1 MMVFILIF
9 LCILCAVLFYIVWNL
24 SKKISVYEQTIE
36 QFYSA
41 LTVTLA
47 TMRVLDTKQMFETDD
62 EVGTVFQ
69 QLVDIVSNLRP
80 ILYGMEENE
89 NNKEN

>member
-1 MMVFILIF
+1 MMYFFIVTLLTLCVVEGYIIFNLI
-9 LCILCAVLFYIVWNL
+9 
-24 SKKISVYEQTIE
+24 KKNTVYEESIE

-47 TMRVLDTKQMFETDD
+47 NMRLIDSRQMFETDD

-69 QLVDIVSNLRP
+69 QLVDILANLRP
-80 ILYGMEENE
+80 ILYGMEPDED
-89 NNKEN
+89 KED

>member
-1 MMVFILIF
+1 MTILTIV
-9 LCILCAVLFYIVWNL
+9 LSVICITLSYVVWNL
-24 SKKISVYEQTIE
+24 LQKLEAYEQNIE

-47 TMRVLDTKQMFETDD
+47 NMRLIDQKQMFETDD
-62 EVGTVFQ
+62 EVGTIFQ

-80 ILYGMEENE
+80 ILYGMENNE
-89 NNKEN
+89 TKEN

>member
-1 MMVFILIF
+1 V
-9 LCILCAVLFYIVWNL
+9 VWNL
-24 SKKISVYEQTIE
+24 LQKLEAYEQNIE

-47 TMRVLDTKQMFETDD
+47 NMRLIDQKQMFETDD
-62 EVGTVFQ
+62 EVGTIFQ

-80 ILYGMEENE
+80 ILYGMENNE
-89 NNKEN
+89 TKEN

>member
-1 MMVFILIF
+1 MMYIL
-9 LCILCAVLFYIVWNL
+9 LVIVIAIQGYLIWNL
-24 SKKISVYEQTIE
+24 LQKIKIYENSIE

-47 TMRVLDTKQMFETDD
+47 TMRIIDSRQMFETDD

-69 QLVDIVSNLRP
+69 QLVDIMSNLRP
-80 ILYGMEENE
+80 ILYGMEQDE
-89 NNKEN
+89 NKEN

>member
-1 MMVFILIF
+1 MMYILLAIV
-9 LCILCAVLFYIVWNL
+9 IAVQGYLIWNL
-24 SKKISVYEQTIE
+24 LQKIKIYENSIE

-41 LTVTLA
+41 LAVTLA
-47 TMRVLDTKQMFETDD
+47 TMRIIDSRQMFETDD

-80 ILYGMEENE
+80 ILYGMETNE
-89 NNKEN
+89 DKEN

>member
-1 MMVFILIF
+1 MMLFFVILLFIL
-9 LCILCAVLFYIVWNL
+9 CIILLYIIRNL
-24 SKKISVYEQTIE
+24 LQKISVYEESIE

-47 TMRVLDTKQMFETDD
+47 NMRLIDARQMFETDD

-69 QLVDIVSNLRP
+69 QLVDILSNLRP
-80 ILYGMEENE
+80 ILYGMDIDE
-89 NNKEN
+89 NKEN

>member
-1 MMVFILIF
+1 MMYILLVIV
-9 LCILCAVLFYIVWNL
+9 IAVQGYLIWNL
-24 SKKISVYEQTIE
+24 LQKIKIYENSIE

-47 TMRVLDTKQMFETDD
+47 TMRIIDSRQMFETDD

-89 NNKEN
+89 NKEN

>member
-1 MMVFILIF
+1 MMYTLLAIVIAVQGYLI
-9 LCILCAVLFYIVWNL
+9 WNL
-24 SKKISVYEQTIE
+24 LQKIKIYENSIE

-47 TMRVLDTKQMFETDD
+47 TMRIIDSRQMFETDD

-89 NNKEN
+89 NKEN

>member
-1 MMVFILIF
+1 MTITIILLVIV
-9 LCILCAVLFYIVWNL
+9 IAVQSYLTWNL
-24 SKKISVYEQTIE
+24 LRKIKIYEESIE

-47 TMRVLDTKQMFETDD
+47 TMRIIDSRQMFETDD

-69 QLVDIVSNLRP
+69 QLVDILSNLRP
-80 ILYGMEENE
+80 ILYGMEQDE
-89 NNKEN
+89 NKEN

>member
-1 MMVFILIF
+1 MMYILLSAIV
-9 LCILCAVLFYIVWNL
+9 IVIAVQGYLIWNL
-24 SKKISVYEQTIE
+24 LQKIKIYENSIE

-47 TMRVLDTKQMFETDD
+47 TMRIIDSRQMFETDD

-80 ILYGMEENE
+80 ILYGMETNE
-89 NNKEN
+89 DKEN

>member
-1 MMVFILIF
+1 MVFTLIF

-89 NNKEN
+89 NKEN

>member
-1 MMVFILIF
+1 MMLFLLILLFIV
-9 LCILCAVLFYIVWNL
+9 CIIQLYIIRNL
-24 SKKISVYEQTIE
+24 VQKISVYEESIE

-47 TMRVLDTKQMFETDD
+47 NMRLIDARQMFENDD

-69 QLVDIVSNLRP
+69 QLVDILANLRP
-80 ILYGMEENE
+80 ILYGMDIDED
-89 NNKEN
+89 KEN

>member
-1 MMVFILIF
+1 MVFILIF
-9 LCILCAVLFYIVWNL
+9 LCILCTVLFYVVWNL

>member
-1 MMVFILIF
+1 MMYILLAGI
-9 LCILCAVLFYIVWNL
+9 AIVITVQGYLIWNL
-24 SKKISVYEQTIE
+24 TKKITIYEQTIE

-41 LTVTLA
+41 LTVTLS
-47 TMRVLDTKQMFETDD
+47 TMRMIDSRQMFETDD

-80 ILYGMEENE
+80 ILYGMEKNE
-89 NNKEN
+89 DKEN

>member
-1 MMVFILIF
+1 MILTVVLSIV
-9 LCILCAVLFYIVWNL
+9 CVILLYLVWNL
-24 SKKISVYEQTIE
+24 SRKNKIYEQSIE

-47 TMRVLDTKQMFETDD
+47 TMRVVDQKQMFETDD
-62 EVGTVFQ
+62 EVGTIFQ

-89 NNKEN
+89 NQEN

>member
-1 MMVFILIF
+1 MMYILLVIV
-9 LCILCAVLFYIVWNL
+9 IAVQGYLIWNL
-24 SKKISVYEQTIE
+24 LQKIKIYENSIE

-47 TMRVLDTKQMFETDD
+47 TMRIIDSRQMFETDD

-80 ILYGMEENE
+80 ILYGMETNE
-89 NNKEN
+89 DKEN

>member
-1 MMVFILIF
+1 MILNIV
-9 LCILCAVLFYIVWNL
+9 LSIVCVILLYLVWNL
-24 SKKISVYEQTIE
+24 SRKNKIYEQNIE

-47 TMRVLDTKQMFETDD
+47 TMRMVDQKQMFETDD
-62 EVGTVFQ
+62 EVGTIFQ

-89 NNKEN
+89 DKEN

>member
-1 MMVFILIF
+1 MGYL
-9 LCILCAVLFYIVWNL
+9 VWNL
-24 SKKISVYEQTIE
+24 YRKTQIYEQSIE

-47 TMRVLDTKQMFETDD
+47 NMRMLDARQMFETDD

-69 QLVDIVSNLRP
+69 QLVDIMSNLRP
-80 ILYGMEENE
+80 ILYGMETNE
-89 NNKEN
+89 NQEN

>member
-1 MMVFILIF
+1 
-9 LCILCAVLFYIVWNL
+9 
-24 SKKISVYEQTIE
+24 VYEESIE

-47 TMRVLDTKQMFETDD
+47 NMRLIDARQMFENDD

-69 QLVDIVSNLRP
+69 QLVDILANLRP
-80 ILYGMEENE
+80 ILYGMDIDED
-89 NNKEN
+89 KEN

>member
-1 MMVFILIF
+1 MVFIVTF
-9 LCILCAVLFYIVWNL
+9 LCILCAVLLYVVWNL
-24 SKKISVYEQTIE
+24 SRKITVYEDNIE

-47 TMRVLDTKQMFETDD
+47 NMRLLDQKQMFETDD

-89 NNKEN
+89 NQEN

>member
-1 MMVFILIF
+1 MMLFFIICL
-9 LCILCAVLFYIVWNL
+9 LILCVVQMYIIRNL
-24 SKKISVYEQTIE
+24 LGKIKVYEESVE

-47 TMRVLDTKQMFETDD
+47 NMRLIDSRQMFETDD

-69 QLVDIVSNLRP
+69 QLVDILANLRP
-80 ILYGMEENE
+80 ILYGMEPDEDKKN
-89 NNKEN
+89 

>member
-1 MMVFILIF
+1 MMYIL
-9 LCILCAVLFYIVWNL
+9 LTIVITVQGYLIWNL
-24 SKKISVYEQTIE
+24 LQKIKIYENSIE

-47 TMRVLDTKQMFETDD
+47 TMRIIDSRQMFETDD

-80 ILYGMEENE
+80 ILYGMETNE
-89 NNKEN
+89 DKEN

>member
-1 MMVFILIF
+1 MMYILLVIV
-9 LCILCAVLFYIVWNL
+9 IAVQGYLIWNL
-24 SKKISVYEQTIE
+24 LQKIKIYENSIE

-47 TMRVLDTKQMFETDD
+47 TMRIIDSRQMFETDD

-80 ILYGMEENE
+80 ILYGMEQDE
-89 NNKEN
+89 NKEN